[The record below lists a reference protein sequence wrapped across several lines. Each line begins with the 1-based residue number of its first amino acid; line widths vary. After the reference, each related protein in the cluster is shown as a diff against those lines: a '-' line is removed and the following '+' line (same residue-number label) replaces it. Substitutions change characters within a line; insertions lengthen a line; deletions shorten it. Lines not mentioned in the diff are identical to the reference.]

1 MAALGC
7 TRGTVMD
14 SDTTLIVATVHDYFD
29 GWFDGDVSRMERAL
43 HGDLVKRSSPEGQVS
58 TLSYVTAKQMIS
70 WTGEGEGVQVASG
83 LADRTIEVEVFDVR
97 HDIASV
103 LVSSE
108 PYYEYLHLIRTRDGW
123 KIANALW
130 CTP

>member
-1 MAALGC
+1 
-7 TRGTVMD
+7 MD
-14 SDTTLIVATVHDYFD
+14 DDTALIVATAHDYFE

-43 HGDLVKRSSPEGQVS
+43 HRDLVKRSSLKDQAS
-58 TLSYVTAKQMIS
+58 TLSFVTAEQMIT
-70 WTGEGEGVQVASG
+70 WTGDGEGKQVASG
-83 LADRTIEVEVFDVR
+83 LADRTIEVEVLDVK

-103 LVSSE
+103 LVRSE
-108 PYYEYLHLIRTRDGW
+108 PYYEYLHLVRTRDGW

>member
-1 MAALGC
+1 MDND
-7 TRGTVMD
+7 TV
-14 SDTTLIVATVHDYFD
+14 LIVATAHDYFS

-43 HGDLVKRSSPEGQVS
+43 HRDLVKRSPGQDQAS
-58 TLSYVTAKQMIS
+58 TLPFVTAEQMIT

-83 LADRTIEVEVFDVR
+83 LADRSIEVDVLDVK

-103 LVSSE
+103 LVRSE
-108 PYYEYLHLIRTRDGW
+108 PYHEYLHLVRTRDGW

>member
-1 MAALGC
+1 
-7 TRGTVMD
+7 MD
-14 SDTTLIVATVHDYFD
+14 NDTALIVATAHDYFD

-43 HGDLVKRSSPEGQVS
+43 HRDLVKRSPGQDQAS
-58 TLSYVTAKQMIS
+58 TLPFVTAEQMIT

-83 LADRTIEVEVFDVR
+83 LADRTIEVDVLDIKR
-97 HDIASV
+97 DIASV
-103 LVSSE
+103 LVRSE
-108 PYYEYLHLIRTRDGW
+108 PYHEYLHLVRTRDGW